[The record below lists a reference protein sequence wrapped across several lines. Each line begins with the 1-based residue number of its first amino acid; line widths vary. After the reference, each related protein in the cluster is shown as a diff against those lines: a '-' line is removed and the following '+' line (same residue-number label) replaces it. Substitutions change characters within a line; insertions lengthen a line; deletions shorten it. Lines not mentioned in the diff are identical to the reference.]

1 MALQVAVSDF
11 VPDDSAAKE
20 IQASV
25 AKTATK
31 DKDGAQEDNKEEENE
46 DTN

>member
-1 MALQVAVSDF
+1 MALQVAVPDF

-25 AKTATK
+25 DKTKKK

-46 DTN
+46 DAN